1 MLTLYYKP
9 TCPYSLRVRLV
20 LAEKL
25 LPFSRRVV
33 GEGDPPPELVELSGG
48 NVPVIMDGSF
58 AVADSTVISEYLED
72 AFARPALRPP
82 DARGRAVIRG
92 AMKRIDA
99 EVMEPVEAIA
109 EKGRG
114 HADPA
119 LAAKMHDAFAV
130 WEHTHRDNGLLFG
143 MEFSLADA
151 WLIAAV
157 EKALLAGWELP
168 ADFPK
173 LHKWHGR
180 MRERA
185 SVRTERLMP
194 PA

>member
-1 MLTLYYKP
+1 VLTLYYRP
-9 TCPYSLRVRLV
+9 SCPCSLRVRLV

-33 GEGDPPPELVELSGG
+33 GEEDSPPELVELSGG
-48 NVPVIMDGSF
+48 KVPVIMDGSF
-58 AVADSTVISEYLED
+58 AVSDSTVISEYLED

-82 DARGRAVIRG
+82 DARGRAVIRS
-92 AMKRIDA
+92 AMKRIDT
-99 EVMEPVEAIA
+99 ELMGPVEEFT
-109 EKGRG
+109 EKGRDHG
-114 HADPA
+114 EQAIT
-119 LAAKMHDAFAV
+119 AKMHDALSV

-151 WLIAAV
+151 WLIAAL

-168 ADFPK
+168 ADFPR
-173 LHKWHGR
+173 LHRWHAR

>member
-1 MLTLYYKP
+1 VLTLYYRP

-33 GEGDPPPELVELSGG
+33 VEGDPPPELNELSGG
-48 NVPVIMDGSF
+48 KVPVITDGSF
-58 AVADSTVISEYLED
+58 AVSDSTVICEYLED
-72 AFARPALRPP
+72 AFTRPALRPP

-92 AMKRIDA
+92 AIKRIDT
-99 EVMEPVEAIA
+99 ELMGPVEEFADKGHDQVERAVIA
-109 EKGRG
+109 QI
-114 HADPA
+114 
-119 LAAKMHDAFAV
+119 HDALSA

-151 WLIAAV
+151 WLIAAL
-157 EKALLAGWELP
+157 EKALLSGWELP
-168 ADFPK
+168 SDFSK
-173 LHKWHGR
+173 LNKWHAR